1 MEEVKRMEWYREHRK
16 GVAIFYGAMYVIAC
30 YLMLLSY
37 IPGEVNIERGAKEI
51 SLAAPVTVEPVYDE
65 KILAVGQN
73 KGAVG
78 TTYMLQC
85 KLFGVIPVG
94 SIEATVTEEQ
104 KVDAV
109 GSPVGIYLKMQ
120 HVYVAGIKE
129 LKDAKGDTVN
139 PGAYIVKEGDYIVG
153 VNGGAIQTK
162 EQLQGQV
169 RESRGEPLVLTL
181 LRKNEYMD
189 VRIQPVFTEDGDY
202 KLGLWVKDD
211 TAGVGTI
218 TYIDEDGRYGA
229 LGHGISNAGTDSLI
243 LMERGYLYHAS
254 ITSVTPSSVGSPGE
268 ITGLISYGEN
278 ARYGNVATNSNVG
291 IFGNMTATAEAA
303 LNGRSYPVGRKQDIK
318 RENAI
323 MLFGTEGQVKSYQ
336 IAIDQI
342 DYHPKE
348 KNKAFV
354 FHVTEPSLIEQT
366 GGIVQ
371 GMSGSPIIQDGKIV
385 GAVTHVFIND
395 PTKGYGIF
403 IEDMLEH

>member
-1 MEEVKRMEWYREHRK
+1 MEWYQEHRK
-16 GVAIFYGAMYVIAC
+16 LVAISYGVVYVIAC

-37 IPGEVNIERGAKEI
+37 IPGEVNIERNAGEI
-51 SLAAPVTVEPVYDE
+51 KLAAPVTVEPIHDE
-65 KILAVGQN
+65 NVLAVGQN

-78 TTYMLQC
+78 TTQRLQC

-120 HVYVAGIKE
+120 NVYVAGTKE
-129 LKDAKGDTVN
+129 LRDAKGDTAN

-153 VNGGAIQTK
+153 VNGGSIQTK
-162 EQLQGQV
+162 EQLQCRV
-169 RESRGEPLVLTL
+169 EESQGEPLVLTL

-189 VRIQPVFTEDGDY
+189 VRIQPVLTEGGDY

-229 LGHGISNAGTDSLI
+229 LGHGISNTGTENLI

-268 ITGLISYGEN
+268 ITGLITYGEN
-278 ARYGNVATNSNVG
+278 SRYGNVATNSNVG
-291 IFGNMTATAEAA
+291 IFGNITATAEAA
-303 LNGRSYPVGRKQDIK
+303 LNRRTYSVGRKQDMK
-318 RENAI
+318 REEAI

-342 DYHPKE
+342 DLNPKE

-354 FHVTEPSLIEQT
+354 FHVTEPALIEQT

-371 GMSGSPIIQDGKIV
+371 GMSGSPIIQEGKIV

-403 IEDMLEH
+403 IEDMLDH

>member
-1 MEEVKRMEWYREHRK
+1 MKWYQSHRK
-16 GVAIFYGAMYVIAC
+16 AVAICYGIIYVISC

-37 IPGEVNIERGAKEI
+37 IPRKINMEQNAKDI
-51 SLAAPVTVEPVYDE
+51 SLAAPVTVEPMYDTDV
-65 KILAVGQN
+65 LDVGQK

-78 TTYMLQC
+78 STQKLQC

-94 SIEATVTEEQ
+94 SIEATVTEEETL
-104 KVDAV
+104 DAV

-120 HVYVAGIKE
+120 NVYVAGTKE
-129 LKDAKGDTVN
+129 LRDSKGDTVN

-153 VNGGAIQTK
+153 VNGITLQTK
-162 EQLQGQV
+162 EQLKRQV
-169 RESRGEPLVLTL
+169 EECKGNPLVLTL

-189 VRIQPVFTEDGDY
+189 VRIQPVMTENGEY
-202 KLGLWVKDD
+202 KLGIWVKDD

-229 LGHGISNAGTDSLI
+229 LGHGISNTGTNHLI
-243 LMERGYLYHAS
+243 MMERGYLYHAS

-278 ARYGNVATNSNVG
+278 AQYGNVATNSNVG
-291 IFGNMTATAEAA
+291 IFGTITATADAS
-303 LNGRSYPVGRKQDIK
+303 LKRQSYLVGRKQDVK
-318 RENAI
+318 RDAAT

-342 DYHPKE
+342 NYNPKE

-354 FHVTEPSLIEQT
+354 FHITEPELIEKT

-371 GMSGSPIIQDGKIV
+371 GMSGSPIIQEGRIV